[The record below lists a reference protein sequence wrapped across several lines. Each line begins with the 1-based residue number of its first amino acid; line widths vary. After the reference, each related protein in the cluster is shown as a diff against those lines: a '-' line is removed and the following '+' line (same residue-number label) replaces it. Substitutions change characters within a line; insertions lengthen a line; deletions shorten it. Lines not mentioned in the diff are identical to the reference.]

1 MNHLLKHGDD
11 LMQESRIEITTIH
24 QSKGREC
31 ENVILFSDFGH
42 EAAASF
48 LYEQY
53 EKKPDETH
61 RLFFV
66 GTTRAKQRLFILQPE
81 TPYSYDI

>member
-31 ENVILFSDFGH
+31 ENVV
-42 EAAASF
+42 
-48 LYEQY
+48 
-53 EKKPDETH
+53 
-61 RLFFV
+61 FV
-66 GTTRAKQRLFILQPE
+66 F
-81 TPYSYDI
+81 